1 MAENLGDLIRQEH
14 TRREQMK
21 PKSTPIKIKKVPKKP
36 CTVIS
41 NKFYR
46 ISPKNKKPYKAGMFV
61 ANMRNDG
68 LVMIGFSF
76 CNHHA
81 GDRYDYVKGIRKKGL
96 GYRAALE
103 RSVRWNKDT
112 GYIVGPPA
120 ERDSIW
126 IKMGTVFIPLFAA
139 AYLYEFLLR
148 CDRYYKFLGDKLIYP
163 EWISRFKS
171 ECTYIKKEKK
181 KNG

>member
-96 GYRAALE
+96 GYHAALE
-103 RSVRWNKDT
+103 RSVRWNDHT
-112 GYIVGPPA
+112 WYSIGPA
-120 ERDSIW
+120 SNDWDEA
-126 IKMGTVFIPLFAA
+126 GTVYIPHFAA
-139 AYLYEFLLR
+139 GYLYEFLLR

-163 EWISRFKS
+163 KWVKGFKDNNV
-171 ECTYIKKEKK
+171 YIKKEKK